1 MIVVFG
7 RVMRGAIDAAIKGKR
22 QAKGGNYRG
31 GAIYGGET
39 DKSMGT
45 VVIGGMAGIV
55 QRRGQYHH
63 PPPLP
68 PHLTHP
74 DFQRSRSRRRVESGR
89 KSVTR
94 LTFRSGHN
102 KYGGVG
108 GPVKGMVV
116 GEG

>member
-1 MIVVFG
+1 MIVIFG

-63 PPPLP
+63 PPPYP
-68 PHLTHP
+68 LTSP
-74 DFQRSRSRRRVESGR
+74 TPISKEV
-89 KSVTR
+89 
-94 LTFRSGHN
+94 
-102 KYGGVG
+102 GVG
-108 GPVKGMVV
+108 GEWKV
-116 GEG
+116 GGSQ